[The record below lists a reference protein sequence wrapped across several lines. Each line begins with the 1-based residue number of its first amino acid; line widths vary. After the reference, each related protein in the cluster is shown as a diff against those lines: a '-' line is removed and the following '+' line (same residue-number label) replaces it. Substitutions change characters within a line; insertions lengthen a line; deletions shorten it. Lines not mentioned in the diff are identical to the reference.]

1 MTTTRYS
8 ILAAFVFALLISG
21 CGGGDDKLE
30 LIPVT
35 GNVTLNGQ
43 PLAGAMVNFLGTD
56 GLASTG
62 LTDSAGNYV
71 LKFDDNQPGCLAGP
85 KVVNIVMGGADEEG
99 ADPDAPDA
107 KIPDRY
113 NRKTELTADVSDD
126 NRTFDFKLTSP

>member
-1 MTTTRYS
+1 MTISRFST
-8 ILAAFVFALLISG
+8 LATLALALLLAG
-21 CGGGDDKLE
+21 CGGGGDKLE

-43 PLAGAMVNFLGTD
+43 PLEGALVNFLGTD

-71 LKFDDNQPGCLAGP
+71 LKFDDKQPGCLAGA
-85 KVVNIVMGGADEEG
+85 KVVNIVSNAADAEG
-99 ADPDAPDA
+99 ADPDAPDP

-113 NRKTELTADVSDD
+113 NRKSQLTAEVSSD